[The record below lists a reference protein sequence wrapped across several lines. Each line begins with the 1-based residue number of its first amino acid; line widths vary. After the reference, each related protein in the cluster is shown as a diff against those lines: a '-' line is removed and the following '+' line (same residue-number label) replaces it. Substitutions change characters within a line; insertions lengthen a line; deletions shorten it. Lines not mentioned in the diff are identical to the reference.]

1 MIINYAKI
9 VDRLERIRKALSFSI
24 IAVLAV
30 TVALYIKADV
40 LIGLLTKP
48 LGIQELVFLTPM
60 EGLITKV
67 KIAFFSALALCLPL
81 VIWQFTRMASPLLPE
96 KQRKAVYLLIPAV
109 TVLFFA
115 GVVFG
120 YQMIIPF
127 VLKFLMSAGEE
138 FMTATLSGNRYFS
151 FIIMLALAMGA
162 IFQLPLVMVALSW
175 VGLLTSQG
183 MRQKRKAAMIG
194 MLLLTGLLIPT
205 PDIFTLLIVSSPVL
219 ALYEMSIWI
228 IVFMEK
234 AQKIRNKKLGYY
246 QEV

>member
-30 TVALYIKADV
+30 TIALYIKADV

-48 LGIQELVFLTPM
+48 LGVKELVFLTPM

-81 VIWQFTRMASPLLPE
+81 VIWQFTRMASPLLPK
-96 KQRKAVYLLIPAV
+96 KQRKAVYLFIPAV
-109 TVLFFA
+109 TVLFFG
-115 GVVFG
+115 GVLFG
-120 YQMIIPF
+120 FQMIIPF
-127 VLKFLMSAGEE
+127 VFKFLISAGEE

-151 FIIMLALAMGA
+151 FIIMLALAMGV

-175 VGLLTSQG
+175 VGLITSKW

-194 MLLLTGLLIPT
+194 ILLLTGLMIPT

-219 ALYEMSIWI
+219 VLYELSIWI
-228 IVFMEK
+228 IVLMEK
-234 AQKIRNKKLGYY
+234 AQKTRNKTLEIYR
-246 QEV
+246 EV